1 VALVTVTIDGQTVQV
16 PAGTS
21 VLDAALSLGIKIP
34 ALCHDPDLTPVGA
47 CRLCVVEIDG
57 MRNLPASCV
66 TTCTDGM
73 VVRTNTPALIEARR
87 TLLELLIA
95 NHPLDCLTCEKSGAC
110 LLQQYCY
117 EYGVSAAPYEGEKHD
132 YAIDD
137 SSPFYLRDMN
147 KCILCGRCIRACEEV
162 VGRGALD
169 FAYRGFRTKVGPFMD
184 TPIGESDCLFCGSC
198 VAVCPVGALTEK
210 DMVGKGRNWEI
221 TKVKTVCPYCGTGC
235 TIDFNVKDGK
245 VIGVTGNPEGDVNG
259 RFLCV
264 KGRFGYQFI
273 HSEDRLKTPLIKKNG
288 EFQEASWDEA
298 LNLVA
303 GKLKEVKEK
312 SGSDAI
318 GVLSSAR
325 CTNEENYLLSKFTRA
340 VLGTNNIDH
349 CARL

>member
-1 VALVTVTIDGQTVQV
+1 MELVTVTIDGRTVQV

-21 VLDAALSLGIKIP
+21 VLDAARSIGIKIP

-47 CRLCVVEIDG
+47 CRLCVVEIEG

-73 VVRTNTPALIEARR
+73 VIRTNTPAVIEARR
-87 TLLELLIA
+87 TILELLIA
-95 NHPLDCLTCEKSGAC
+95 NHPLDCLTCEKSGEC

-117 EYGVSAAPYEGEKHD
+117 EYGVSSSPYDGEKHS
-132 YAIDD
+132 YPVDD
-137 SSPFYLRDMN
+137 SNPFYIRDMN
-147 KCILCGRCIRACEEV
+147 KCILCGRCIRACEEI
-162 VGRGALD
+162 VGRSVLD

-184 TPIGESDCLFCGSC
+184 TPIGESDCIYCGSC
-198 VAVCPVGALTEK
+198 VAVCPVGALVEK
-210 DMVGKGRNWEI
+210 NMIGKGRKWEI
-221 TKVKTVCPYCGTGC
+221 TKVKTVCPFCGTGC
-235 TIDFNVKDGK
+235 TIDLNVKDGK
-245 VIGVTGNPEGDVNG
+245 VIGVTGNPAGDVNG

-264 KGRFGYQFI
+264 KGRFGYEFI
-273 HSEDRLKTPLIKKNG
+273 HSEKRLKKPLIKENG
-288 EFQEASWDEA
+288 LFREATWDEA
-298 LNLVA
+298 LELVA
-303 GKLKEVKEK
+303 TKLKEVKERH
-312 SGSDAI
+312 GADAI

>member
-1 VALVTVTIDGQTVQV
+1 MALVTVTIDGQTVQA

-21 VLDAALSLGIKIP
+21 VLDAAQSIGIKIP
-34 ALCHDPDLTPVGA
+34 ALCYDPDLSAVGA

-66 TTCTDGM
+66 TTCSEGM
-73 VVRTNTPALIEARR
+73 VVRTTTPAVMEARK

-95 NHPLDCLTCEKSGAC
+95 NHPLDCMTCEKAGAC

-117 EYGVSAAPYEGEKHD
+117 EYGVSTAPFKGAQHD

-137 SSPFYLRDMN
+137 SNPFYLRDMN
-147 KCILCGRCIRACEEV
+147 KCIVCGRCIRVCEEI
-162 VGRGALD
+162 VGRSVLD
-169 FAYRGFRTKVGPFMD
+169 FSYRGFNTKVVPFMD
-184 TPIGESDCLFCGSC
+184 TPISESDCVYCGSC
-198 VAVCPVGALTEK
+198 LAVCPVGALEEK
-210 DMVGKGRNWEI
+210 KMVGQGRIWEI
-221 TKVKTVCPYCGTGC
+221 EKVKTVCPYCGTGC
-235 TIDFNVKDGK
+235 TIDLNIRDGK
-245 VIGVTGNPEGDVNG
+245 VIGVTGNPDGDVNG

-273 HSEDRLKTPLIKKNG
+273 HSDDRLKTPLIKEDG
-288 EFQEASWDEA
+288 EFREATWTEA
-298 LNLVA
+298 INLIA
-303 GKLKEVKEK
+303 GKFQETKDKYG
-312 SGSDAI
+312 SGAF

-325 CTNEENYLLSKFTRA
+325 CTNEENYLLVKFTRA